1 LGVAVGL
8 NRADAAVASA
18 KPAARRTLEIVLTSK
33 RYDGDGAAS
42 TLRG

>member
-8 NRADAAVASA
+8 DRAEAAVASA
-18 KPAARRTLEIVLTSK
+18 KPAARRSLESVLTSK
-33 RYDGDGAAS
+33 RYDGGAAAS